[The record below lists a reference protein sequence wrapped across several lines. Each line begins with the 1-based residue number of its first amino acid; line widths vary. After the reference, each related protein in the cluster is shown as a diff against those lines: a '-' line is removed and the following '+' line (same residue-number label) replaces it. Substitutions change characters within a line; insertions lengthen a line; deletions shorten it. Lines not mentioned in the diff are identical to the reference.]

1 MHSRISCKRS
11 LGCSVGRSVG
21 RVAPKSIGPS
31 VRPSVSWSHKSWVS
45 EISAEFRK
53 NSIRNMRLCHWKDKT
68 SMQADHQ
75 NASDDLI
82 WLDLLDA
89 FSFLFFFVRL
99 SVRPSVRQLVT
110 QIDNL
115 RNAIFGWSFDK
126 IASWTWNCVFW
137 GTIWRQIREQIARMH
152 LLA

>member
-11 LGCSVGRSVG
+11 LGCVRRSG
-21 RVAPKSIGPS
+21 GLPQSRS
-31 VRPSVSWSHKSWVS
+31 VRPSVRQSVGHTKVEFPRYRLNS
-45 EISAEFRK
+45 EKIASGTWD
-53 NSIRNMRLCHWKDKT
+53 CHWKDKT